1 MEIMLHKSFSQN
13 KLRKCS
19 INNVDKYHTNFRKHY
34 TVTYVLSL
42 KRNVTNV
49 FFIFTFLKNCNL
61 HQFSGKIRSENVTYV
76 LLSSITLYVPIKP
89 FKNWSYQWK
98 ERTKKP
104 QTNYLKNFFSKICH
118 LRLFCIKTAE
128 PYQYLLHFFIKQIKI
143 ILVEKIGSK
152 LILYFDSQFLH
163 RQLAL

>member
-76 LLSSITLYVPIKP
+76 LLSSIILYVPIKS

-104 QTNYLKNFFSKICH
+104 QTNYLKNFFRKFVTYVFFVLKQQSHTSIYFIFSLNKSK
-118 LRLFCIKTAE
+118 L
-128 PYQYLLHFFIKQIKI
+128 YLLKKLDLNWSFI
-143 ILVEKIGSK
+143 
-152 LILYFDSQFLH
+152 LIPSFRTDS
-163 RQLAL
+163 

>member
-61 HQFSGKIRSENVTYV
+61 HQFSGKIRSENVTWLIV
-76 LLSSITLYVPIKP
+76 LDYSLCSNKIFQKLILPMKRTHEKTPNKLS
-89 FKNWSYQWK
+89 
-98 ERTKKP
+98 KK
-104 QTNYLKNFFSKICH
+104 LFSKICH